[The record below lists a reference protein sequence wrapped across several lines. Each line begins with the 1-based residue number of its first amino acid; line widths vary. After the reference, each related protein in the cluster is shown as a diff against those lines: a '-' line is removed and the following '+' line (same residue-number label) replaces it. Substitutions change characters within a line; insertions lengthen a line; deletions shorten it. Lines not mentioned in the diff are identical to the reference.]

1 MKERYI
7 QTRKAMSCLH
17 QFNDETIPHFNVK
30 TGIWSWGKGI
40 DRTDSYNLEKIMQDF
55 SGMKLNFHYQWHGEI
70 IIRHVFADVL
80 EDIRQCAWPDHSH
93 TFGNVLQSVLYHPQY
108 FTVGEFTGQY
118 SKQQLA
124 LLKAVREKLLIWEK
138 YHV

>member
-80 EDIRQCAWPDHSH
+80 EDMVYRYDDFNI
-93 TFGNVLQSVLYHPQY
+93 
-108 FTVGEFTGQY
+108 VGFEEDY
-118 SKQQLA
+118 NMQQRKWLMLIQDKIK
-124 LLKAVREKLLIWEK
+124 LLKSRKGDSTCVKN
-138 YHV
+138 